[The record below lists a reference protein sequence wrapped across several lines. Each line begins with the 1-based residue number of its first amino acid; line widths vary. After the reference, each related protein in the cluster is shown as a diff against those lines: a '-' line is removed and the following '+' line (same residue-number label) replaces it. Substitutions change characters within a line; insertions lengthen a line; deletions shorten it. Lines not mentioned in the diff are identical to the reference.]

1 MACCGGA
8 ATAKDGTTYRMR
20 EMMFSIGDDYWIE
33 PGADE
38 RALKLVRR
46 GDAKVAEVR
55 SRLAPP
61 ANRCETGCPGR

>member
-1 MACCGGA
+1 
-8 ATAKDGTTYRMR
+8 MR

-55 SRLAPP
+55 SRLAPR